1 MVKLAMQKIHLVQL
15 CPLRQIVLS
24 IILVLV
30 NLRKHPIQFK
40 DYADGT
46 KSPKFLMH
54 IGFKKKSVNK

>member
-30 NLRKHPIQFK
+30 NLRKHP
-40 DYADGT
+40 
-46 KSPKFLMH
+46 L
-54 IGFKKKSVNK
+54 